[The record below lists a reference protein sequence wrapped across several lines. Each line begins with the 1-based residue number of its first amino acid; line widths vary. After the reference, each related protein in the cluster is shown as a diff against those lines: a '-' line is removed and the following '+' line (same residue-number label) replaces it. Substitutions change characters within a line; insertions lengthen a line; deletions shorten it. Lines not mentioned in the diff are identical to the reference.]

1 MVSASPEQHSN
12 AAGKNKTPSTE
23 PAHHEATKVDAAT
36 TEAVINV
43 LNNSAI
49 ERQPSH
55 SPRPSTRASPVAVT
69 SQTPPEKKN
78 KTLRSFFTYSQLLF
92 YANPTWIDIL
102 LLILGTL
109 TACAAGA
116 PFPLMGIIFG
126 QLVNDLNTASCDNG
140 EIVSQYSPQE
150 LQASINKKVVM
161 ITWIGVISF
170 ALIYTYIVSW
180 SIFSRRLENR
190 IRDRYFM
197 SILLQDATFF
207 DKRQAG
213 EITSRLNV
221 NIQTIQSGTSEK
233 VGIIL
238 GCTSFF
244 VSSYVVAFIKNAT
257 LAGILV
263 SLVPAFMLLATVGSM
278 FTAKFTTAMSEKIAS
293 ASSIASEVLANI
305 PVVQAFGAG
314 PRLEA
319 IFAER
324 MKGARKQG
332 INKAFVAA
340 IQAGM
345 LYFIAYSANALA
357 FWQGSTQIASMVEG
371 DGNASVGDIYTVIL
385 LLVDACV
392 VLGGIAPL
400 LPLVGAAVGSFEK
413 LREDMDSRANIDT
426 GSDKGE
432 KFSSVEGTVSFRN
445 VSFAYVSRPH
455 HTVLKNVSFECPA
468 GKHTALVGLSGSGK
482 STIAG
487 LTSRIYDPTEG
498 VVLLDGHDLK
508 DLNVKSLR
516 SHMSLVQQ
524 EPSLL
529 GRSIVENIAL
539 GILNS
544 PQPEHDVF
552 KATILGT
559 GLVELAAKLRQG
571 EDLAT
576 AARSFGQ
583 DMVALVNRV
592 QEAARL
598 ADAAGFIGGLEY
610 GYGTLV
616 GTGGK
621 LVSGG
626 QRQRLALARALIRD
640 PKILIL
646 DEATASLDSASEH
659 RIQMAIESIAKNRT
673 VIAIAHRLSTIKNAD
688 NIIVMNSGEIIEQ
701 GNHLE
706 LMALNGSYASM
717 VRLQTVDSED
727 AGSTTSTVRTDN
739 IHTEKDSIT
748 DLKIKDMEKEA
759 TEDTEEES
767 AKEER
772 DVLEGDTA
780 LDSNKS
786 AWTIVKTIS
795 GMVRPYLLL
804 IIVCLFAATIVGLT
818 FSSSGLI
825 FGYTIDNISPCN
837 PVGDIRWAGKFFGG
851 MWFLIACVELLANTT
866 SWTGFGMVA
875 EKLLYK
881 IRVLCFRSLYEQ
893 DLDWH
898 QSEGRTPT
906 ALLSVITTDAATV
919 GGFSGSIIGTIFSI
933 MVNFLVAII
942 LSHVLAWKIA
952 VVCLVIVPVLLGSGI
967 MQLRSLSKFERRH
980 ASAFSGAVGIAN
992 EAVNSF
998 KTISSLSIEEEVM
1011 ASYRRALKA
1020 PRKEITLA
1028 SMYANLWLSLANST
1042 GNLIYAFAYWWG
1054 STRITAGEASQRDFF
1069 TILICMLVSAQL
1081 WGQMFSL
1088 APEVSRARAAASRI
1102 LNLINLGSS
1111 KEDAKRGKLAL
1122 AAENTEK
1129 DVEARAEVP
1138 AKSRGG
1144 KGATIVFKDIKFSYP
1159 ARPHIQILTGM
1170 SFTILAG
1177 QFVGLVG
1184 PSGAGKSTI
1193 MSLVQRMYRPS
1204 SGTVE
1209 INGIDICAR
1218 EGTEFRNDIAVVP
1231 QDCALFDGTIRFN
1244 VSLGSTPDREPTEEE
1259 VHEACKL
1266 ANIHDVI
1273 MELPNGYD
1281 TECGP
1286 NGSRLS
1292 GGQRQRLAIARALMR
1307 KPKLLLLDESTSALD
1322 AESER
1327 ALQEG
1332 LERVARGITVIAITH
1347 RLHTV
1352 RKADVIFMIE
1362 GGKVVEKG
1370 RHEELV
1376 ERSETYRT
1384 NALQQICFALDLIL
1398 YALHPSL
1405 TSVLVPSYG
1414 HLVQALTETARPEPA
1429 VYVATIPS
1437 PSPLD
1442 DPSSLLPGVALTTFQ
1457 TRLHDAHPRRGGSAA
1472 ASPLEDPVLVPQQY
1486 QHQRDSSANTSN
1498 STQQTEQFELVD
1510 YPPIQARR
1518 DAQDREVRRQTR
1530 RDEKRRWLEERDE
1543 MKFSHSIQFNAV
1555 PDWSSHY
1562 IAYSNLKKLIY
1573 HLEKTAHQAR
1583 GSTGDAESRPL
1594 INQEDAEDVFSRAL
1608 GVELEKICSFY
1619 VSKEGELLEEAAQL
1633 LRDVGEEAEDAIAD
1647 NRYLRRLSVSSAN
1660 RADGR
1665 NGFRSSRS
1673 TDNEESASEEEDE
1686 TTGLTT
1692 RRRSSGARRRTLP
1705 NINKPRSE
1713 DLNTS
1718 TEFGRDMR
1726 RHSTIGDENDDQ
1738 ALMFSSNILSSGI
1751 MLKKRI
1757 IGLYVSLC
1765 ELKSFVQLNRTGF
1778 AKVLKKFDKILD
1790 KELKGPYLRAH
1801 VETAYPF
1808 KDETK
1813 RVLEGNITKMEKAY
1827 AEVVTGGDEELARKD
1842 LRSHLREHVVW
1853 ERNTVWRDLIGIE
1866 RRAEAAGLGQALLGQ
1881 ERGNVTRR
1889 LQGDEAKAP
1898 RDTQIRT
1905 PFGKVTFPPWLAS
1918 SSLWTLVACLTVFF
1932 LLLLLPIMEK
1942 PEQQNCLAMLVFV
1955 SLLWATETIP
1965 LFVTSLLI
1973 PFLSVV
1979 LNVVRDETP
1988 GKSHKR
1994 LDSKQAT
2001 AAIFAAMWTPVIML
2015 LLGGFT
2021 LAAALSKCTID
2032 KRLATLV
2039 LSKAGTQ
2046 PKTVLIANMFVA
2058 AFASM
2063 LISNVAA
2070 PVLCYS
2076 IIEPMLRTLPSDSN
2090 MSKAVI
2096 IGIALASNIGG
2107 MLSPIASPQNVV
2119 AMGIMQPA
2127 PTWLQWFFIV
2137 IPVGALSIV
2146 LIWLL
2151 LLVTFQ
2157 PGKGTIIAPI
2167 RPVKEKF
2174 TGLQWFVTIVTLSTI
2189 ALWCASHQLED
2200 EFGDMGVIAIIPIVL
2215 FFGIGL
2221 LTKEDFNNFPW
2232 TIIILA
2238 AGGLSLGK
2246 AVRSSGLLHTLAEIV
2261 SDKVEGMSLYGV
2273 LVVFSTLILVIAT
2286 FISHTVAALIFLPL
2300 VFDVGVAMDQP
2311 HPNLLVMGG
2320 VLMCSAAMGLPTS
2333 GFPNMTAIMKEDPFG
2348 TRYLQ
2353 VKHFISRGVPSSII
2367 TLIVV
2372 VTLGYGIMQ
2381 VAGLD

>member
-1 MVSASPEQHSN
+1 MAPAERQDN
-12 AAGKNKTPSTE
+12 ATSQQESGFSGLVHNEPVKDDATATE
-23 PAHHEATKVDAAT
+23 TVVD
-36 TEAVINV
+36 V
-43 LNNSAI
+43 LNNSTI
-49 ERQPSH
+49 ERQLSH
-55 SPRPSTRASPVAVT
+55 SPRPSTRSSSVSST
-69 SQTPPEKKN
+69 SQTPPEQKKK
-78 KTLRSFFTYSQLLF
+78 KTLRSFFTYFQLLF

-140 EIVSQYSPQE
+140 EIASQYSPKE
-150 LQASINKKVVM
+150 LQDSINKKVAM

-213 EITSRLNV
+213 EITSRLNAD
-221 NIQTIQSGTSEK
+221 IQAIQSGTSEK
-233 VGIIL
+233 VGIIM

-244 VSSYVVAFIKNAT
+244 VSSYVVAFVKNTT

-263 SLVPAFMLLATVGSM
+263 SLVPAFMLLAIVGSI
-278 FTAKFTTAMSEKIAS
+278 FTAKFATAMSEKIAS

-340 IQAGM
+340 VQAGL

-357 FWQGSTQIASMVEG
+357 FWQGSTQIADMVEG
-371 DGNASVGDIYTVIL
+371 NGDASVGDIYTVIL

-413 LREDMDSRANIDT
+413 LREDMDSPATIDT
-426 GSDKGE
+426 GSNTGKNLA
-432 KFSSVEGTVSFRN
+432 SVDGSVSFKN
-445 VSFAYVSRPH
+445 VSFAYASRPH
-455 HTVLKNVSFECPA
+455 HLVLKNVSFECPA

-498 VVLLDGHDLK
+498 TVLLDGHNLK
-508 DLNVKSLR
+508 ELNVKDLR

-529 GRSIVENIAL
+529 DRSIIENIAL

-544 PQPEHDVF
+544 PQPEHKRF
-552 KATILGT
+552 RTTILGT
-559 GLVELAAKLRQG
+559 GLAELAAKLRQG
-571 EDLAT
+571 DDLMV
-576 AARSFGQ
+576 AAQSFGQ
-583 DMVALVNRV
+583 EMVDLVDRV

-598 ADAAGFIGGLEY
+598 SDASGFVDRLEY

-706 LMALNGSYASM
+706 LMARNGSYSSM

-727 AGSTTSTVRTDN
+727 AGSTTSTVRADVTLS
-739 IHTEKDSIT
+739 EKDSVVE
-748 DLKIKDMEKEA
+748 LKAENIGKDEVDASQVQETEA
-759 TEDTEEES
+759 KDTPPE
-767 AKEER
+767 A
-772 DVLEGDTA
+772 DAA

-786 AWTIVKTIS
+786 AWVVIKTIG
-795 GMVRPYLLL
+795 GMVRPYFLL
-804 IIVCLFAATIVGLT
+804 IVVCLFAATIVGLT

-837 PVGDIRWAGKFFGG
+837 PVQDIRWAGRFFGG
-851 MWFLIACVELLANTT
+851 MWFMIACVELLANTT

-906 ALLSVITTDAATV
+906 ALLSVIVTDAAAV

-933 MVNFLVAII
+933 VVNFLVAII
-942 LSHVLAWKIA
+942 LSHILAWKIA
-952 VVCLVIVPVLLGSGI
+952 IVCLVIVPILLGCGI

-980 ASAFSGAVGIAN
+980 AGAFSGAVGIAN
-992 EAVNSF
+992 EAVNSC

-1011 ASYRRALKA
+1011 SAYRRALRA

-1054 STRITAGEASQRDFF
+1054 STRITAGEASQREFF
-1069 TILICMLVSAQL
+1069 IILICMLVSAQL

-1102 LNLINLGSS
+1102 LSLINLGSS
-1111 KEDAKRGKLAL
+1111 KDEAKKGKLTL
-1122 AAENTEK
+1122 AIENTEK
-1129 DVEARAEVP
+1129 DLEARAE
-1138 AKSRGG
+1138 AHEKSSGAR
-1144 KGATIVFKDIKFSYP
+1144 GATIVFKDVKFSYP

-1170 SFTILAG
+1170 SFTIPGG

-1193 MSLVQRMYRPS
+1193 MSLVQRMYRPLG
-1204 SGTVE
+1204 GTVE
-1209 INGIDICAR
+1209 INGVDICAR
-1218 EGTEFRNDIAVVP
+1218 EGTGFRNDIAVVP

-1244 VSLGSTPDREPTEEE
+1244 VALGSTPDHEPSDEEI
-1259 VHEACKL
+1259 HEACKL
-1266 ANIHDVI
+1266 ANIHSVI

-1292 GGQRQRLAIARALMR
+1292 GGQRQRLAIARALVR

-1384 NALQQICFALDLIL
+1384 NALQQ
-1398 YALHPSL
+1398 
-1405 TSVLVPSYG
+1405 
-1414 HLVQALTETARPEPA
+1414 
-1429 VYVATIPS
+1429 
-1437 PSPLD
+1437 
-1442 DPSSLLPGVALTTFQ
+1442 
-1457 TRLHDAHPRRGGSAA
+1457 
-1472 ASPLEDPVLVPQQY
+1472 
-1486 QHQRDSSANTSN
+1486 
-1498 STQQTEQFELVD
+1498 
-1510 YPPIQARR
+1510 
-1518 DAQDREVRRQTR
+1518 
-1530 RDEKRRWLEERDE
+1530 
-1543 MKFSHSIQFNAV
+1543 M
-1555 PDWSSHY
+1555 
-1562 IAYSNLKKLIY
+1562 
-1573 HLEKTAHQAR
+1573 
-1583 GSTGDAESRPL
+1583 
-1594 INQEDAEDVFSRAL
+1594 L
-1608 GVELEKICSFY
+1608 G
-1619 VSKEGELLEEAAQL
+1619 
-1633 LRDVGEEAEDAIAD
+1633 
-1647 NRYLRRLSVSSAN
+1647 N
-1660 RADGR
+1660 
-1665 NGFRSSRS
+1665 
-1673 TDNEESASEEEDE
+1673 
-1686 TTGLTT
+1686 
-1692 RRRSSGARRRTLP
+1692 
-1705 NINKPRSE
+1705 
-1713 DLNTS
+1713 
-1718 TEFGRDMR
+1718 
-1726 RHSTIGDENDDQ
+1726 
-1738 ALMFSSNILSSGI
+1738 
-1751 MLKKRI
+1751 
-1757 IGLYVSLC
+1757 
-1765 ELKSFVQLNRTGF
+1765 
-1778 AKVLKKFDKILD
+1778 
-1790 KELKGPYLRAH
+1790 
-1801 VETAYPF
+1801 
-1808 KDETK
+1808 
-1813 RVLEGNITKMEKAY
+1813 
-1827 AEVVTGGDEELARKD
+1827 
-1842 LRSHLREHVVW
+1842 
-1853 ERNTVWRDLIGIE
+1853 
-1866 RRAEAAGLGQALLGQ
+1866 
-1881 ERGNVTRR
+1881 
-1889 LQGDEAKAP
+1889 
-1898 RDTQIRT
+1898 
-1905 PFGKVTFPPWLAS
+1905 
-1918 SSLWTLVACLTVFF
+1918 
-1932 LLLLLPIMEK
+1932 
-1942 PEQQNCLAMLVFV
+1942 
-1955 SLLWATETIP
+1955 
-1965 LFVTSLLI
+1965 
-1973 PFLSVV
+1973 
-1979 LNVVRDETP
+1979 
-1988 GKSHKR
+1988 
-1994 LDSKQAT
+1994 
-2001 AAIFAAMWTPVIML
+2001 
-2015 LLGGFT
+2015 
-2021 LAAALSKCTID
+2021 
-2032 KRLATLV
+2032 
-2039 LSKAGTQ
+2039 
-2046 PKTVLIANMFVA
+2046 
-2058 AFASM
+2058 
-2063 LISNVAA
+2063 
-2070 PVLCYS
+2070 
-2076 IIEPMLRTLPSDSN
+2076 
-2090 MSKAVI
+2090 
-2096 IGIALASNIGG
+2096 
-2107 MLSPIASPQNVV
+2107 
-2119 AMGIMQPA
+2119 
-2127 PTWLQWFFIV
+2127 
-2137 IPVGALSIV
+2137 
-2146 LIWLL
+2146 
-2151 LLVTFQ
+2151 
-2157 PGKGTIIAPI
+2157 
-2167 RPVKEKF
+2167 
-2174 TGLQWFVTIVTLSTI
+2174 
-2189 ALWCASHQLED
+2189 
-2200 EFGDMGVIAIIPIVL
+2200 
-2215 FFGIGL
+2215 
-2221 LTKEDFNNFPW
+2221 
-2232 TIIILA
+2232 
-2238 AGGLSLGK
+2238 
-2246 AVRSSGLLHTLAEIV
+2246 
-2261 SDKVEGMSLYGV
+2261 
-2273 LVVFSTLILVIAT
+2273 
-2286 FISHTVAALIFLPL
+2286 
-2300 VFDVGVAMDQP
+2300 
-2311 HPNLLVMGG
+2311 
-2320 VLMCSAAMGLPTS
+2320 
-2333 GFPNMTAIMKEDPFG
+2333 
-2348 TRYLQ
+2348 
-2353 VKHFISRGVPSSII
+2353 
-2367 TLIVV
+2367 
-2372 VTLGYGIMQ
+2372 
-2381 VAGLD
+2381 